1 MTRKPLASALLFGA
15 TLMLSACSTPAG
27 TASPAAGTA
36 SPAATTAE
44 SSAPSAT
51 ESPAAEGKKL
61 LGMVSITVN
70 DSSNARFIKGATAA
84 AQAAGWEVSV
94 IDAHGNADEANAA
107 IQNLI
112 QRKATAIIDLVFP
125 VTSLGAGLAAA
136 QAANVPVGTWGAGL
150 GNGVVATNGSGGPQ
164 AEPIVT
170 QMVADLGGKGQI
182 LALTYHTGQVC
193 RDREQVLD
201 DILKGY
207 PDIKVTKNEVKIP
220 GYLQDGAQYTAA
232 WLAGKPAGSGP
243 LAIWGCWDDPALG
256 GISSLKQQG
265 RTDVKVYG
273 QNGNADA
280 INAVKDGTMTATS
293 YAQVE
298 EEGKVMFQ
306 TLLDAMQAGAS
317 WQPKAVEVPVI
328 VVNNQG
334 VEQFIKDHPEAIQA
348 P

>member
-1 MTRKPLASALLFGA
+1 MNRYSLATILLGA
-15 TLMLSACSTPAG
+15 TLVVSACS
-27 TASPAAGTA
+27 SPAAPAA
-36 SPAATTAE
+36 SSAAPAATTGE
-44 SSAPSAT
+44 ST
-51 ESPAAEGKKL
+51 TPAAEGKKL

-70 DSSNARFIKGATAA
+70 DSSNARFIAGATAA
-84 AQAAGWEVSV
+84 AEAAGWEVSV

-112 QRKATAIIDLVFP
+112 SRKATAIIDLVFP

-136 QAANVPVGTWGAGL
+136 KAANVPVGTWGGGL
-150 GNGVVATNGSGGPQ
+150 GEGVVATNGTGGPQ
-164 AEPIVT
+164 AEPIVKK
-170 QMVADLGGKGQI
+170 MVEDLGGKGQV

-201 DILKGY
+201 DYLKGF
-207 PDIKVTKNEVKIP
+207 PDIKVAKNEVKIP

-232 WLAGKPAGSGP
+232 WLAGKAAGSGP

-256 GISSLKQQG
+256 GISTLKQQG

-280 INAVKDGTMTATS
+280 INAVKDGVMTATS

-306 TLLDAMQAGAS
+306 TLIDAMAAGAS

-328 VVNNQG
+328 VVDNQG

-348 P
+348 PQ

>member
-1 MTRKPLASALLFGA
+1 MTRKPLAAALLFGA

-27 TASPAAGTA
+27 TASPAA
-36 SPAATTAE
+36 TTAE
-44 SSAPSAT
+44 SSAPSAA
-51 ESPAAEGKKL
+51 ESPAAEGKEL

-136 QAANVPVGTWGAGL
+136 QAANVPVGTWGGGL
-150 GNGVVATNGSGGPQ
+150 GDGVVATNGSGGPQ
-164 AEPIVT
+164 AEAIVE

-207 PDIKVTKNEVKIP
+207 PDIKVSKNEVKIP

-273 QNGNADA
+273 QNGNVDA

-306 TLLDAMQAGAS
+306 TLLDARQAGAS

-328 VVNNQG
+328 VVNNQS

-348 P
+348 PQ

>member
-15 TLMLSACSTPAG
+15 ILMLSACSTPAG
-27 TASPAAGTA
+27 TAP
-36 SPAATTAE
+36 PAATTAA

-51 ESPAAEGKKL
+51 ASPAAEGKKL

-112 QRKATAIIDLVFP
+112 QRKATAITDLVFP

-136 QAANVPVGTWGAGL
+136 QAVNVPVGTWGGGL

-164 AEPIVT
+164 AEPIVK

-201 DILKGY
+201 DYLKGY

-256 GISSLKQQG
+256 GISTLKQQG

-328 VVNNQG
+328 VVNNQN
-334 VEQFIKDHPEAIQA
+334 VDQFIKDHPEAIQA
-348 P
+348 PK

>member
-1 MTRKPLASALLFGA
+1 MHPNRLAPVLLGAALV
-15 TLMLSACSTPAG
+15 LSACSG
-27 TASPAAGTA
+27 SAAGPGTD
-36 SPAATTAE
+36 SGTPAATAAGA
-44 SSAPSAT
+44 SA
-51 ESPAAEGKKL
+51 PAAEGKKL
-61 LGMVSITVN
+61 LGLVSITVN
-70 DSSNARFIKGATAA
+70 DSSNARFIAGATAA
-84 AQAAGWEVSV
+84 AEAAGWEVSV

-136 QAANVPVGTWGAGL
+136 QAANVPVGTWGGGL
-150 GNGVVATNGSGGPQ
+150 GDGVVATNGSGGPQ
-164 AEPIVT
+164 AEQVVK
-170 QMVADLGGKGQI
+170 QMVEDLGGKGQV

-201 DILKGY
+201 DVLKDY
-207 PDIKVTKNEVKIP
+207 PDIQVTRNEVKIP

-256 GISSLKQQG
+256 GISTLKQQG

-280 INAVKDGTMTATS
+280 INAVKDGMMTATS

-306 TLLDAMQAGAS
+306 TLLEAIEAGAS

-328 VVNNQG
+328 VVNTQG
-334 VEQFIKDHPEAIQA
+334 VEQFLKDHPEAIQA
-348 P
+348 PQ

>member
-1 MTRKPLASALLFGA
+1 MHRKPMTLVMFGA
-15 TLMLSACSTPAG
+15 ILALSACSSTATSPSTGSEPSAG
-27 TASPAAGTA
+27 T
-36 SPAATTAE
+36 TTE
-44 SSAPSAT
+44 SSAPAT
-51 ESPAAEGKKL
+51 STSPAAEGTKL
-61 LGMVSITVN
+61 LGMVSISVN
-70 DSSNARFIKGATAA
+70 DSSNARFINGATAA

-107 IQNLI
+107 IQNLV
-112 QRKATAIIDLVFP
+112 QRNATAIIDLVFP

-136 QAANVPVGTWGAGL
+136 QAANVPVGTWGGGL

-164 AEPIVT
+164 AEPIVK
-170 QMVADLGGKGQI
+170 QMVADLGGKGQV

-201 DILKGY
+201 DILKDY
-207 PDIKVTKNEVKIP
+207 PDITVTKNEVKIP

-256 GISSLKQQG
+256 GISSLKQQQ

-280 INAVKDGTMTATS
+280 INAVKDGWMTATS

-306 TLLDAMQAGAS
+306 TLLDALQAGAS

-328 VVNNQG
+328 VVNNQN
-334 VEQFIKDHPEAIQA
+334 VEQFIKDHPEAVQA
-348 P
+348 PA

>member
-1 MTRKPLASALLFGA
+1 MHRNHLAPVLLGVVLAF
-15 TLMLSACSTPAG
+15 SACSSPA
-27 TASPAAGTA
+27 ASPATDSGAL
-36 SPAATTAE
+36 AATAAA
-44 SSAPSAT
+44 SSAPSA
-51 ESPAAEGKKL
+51 EGPAPTAEGKKL

-84 AQAAGWEVSV
+84 AEAAGWEVSV

-125 VTSLGAGLAAA
+125 VTSLGAGLTAA
-136 QAANVPVGTWGAGL
+136 QAGNVPVGTWGGGL
-150 GNGVVATNGSGGPQ
+150 GGGVVATNGSGGPQ
-164 AEPIVT
+164 AEPIVK
-170 QMVADLGGKGQI
+170 QMVEDLGGKGQV
-182 LALTYHTGQVC
+182 LALTYRTGQVC

-201 DILKGY
+201 DILKSY
-207 PDIKVTKNEVKIP
+207 SDIKVSKNEVKIP

-256 GISSLKQQG
+256 GISTLKQQG

-273 QNGNADA
+273 ENGNADA

-328 VVNNQG
+328 VVNNQN

-348 P
+348 PQ

>member
-1 MTRKPLASALLFGA
+1 MHRKSMALVMFGA
-15 TLMLSACSTPAG
+15 IVALSACSSSAT
-27 TASPAAGTA
+27 SSE
-36 SPAATTAE
+36 SPAATTTE
-44 SSAPSAT
+44 SSTPATSAP
-51 ESPAAEGKKL
+51 PAPEGKKL

-70 DSSNARFIKGATAA
+70 DSSNARFIQGATAA
-84 AQAAGWEVSV
+84 AEAAGWEVSV
-94 IDAHGNADEANAA
+94 IDAHGNADEANSA

-136 QAANVPVGTWGAGL
+136 QAANVPVGTWGGGL

-164 AEPIVT
+164 AEEIVK
-170 QMVADLGGKGQI
+170 QMVADLGGNGQI

-201 DILKGY
+201 DILQGY
-207 PDIKVTKNEVKIP
+207 PDITVTKNEVKIP

-232 WLAGKPAGSGP
+232 WLAGKPAGSSP

-256 GISSLKQQG
+256 GISTLKQQQ

-280 INAVKDGTMTATS
+280 INAVRDGTMTATS

-298 EEGKVMFQ
+298 EEGNVMFQ
-306 TLLDAMQAGAS
+306 TLLEAMQAGAS
-317 WQPKAVEVPVI
+317 WEPKAVEVPVI
-328 VVNNQG
+328 VVNNQN
-334 VEQFIKDHPEAIQA
+334 VEQFIIDHPEAIQA
-348 P
+348 PQ

>member
-1 MTRKPLASALLFGA
+1 MTRKPLAALLFGA

-27 TASPAAGTA
+27 NA

-44 SSAPSAT
+44 STAPSAA
-51 ESPAAEGKKL
+51 ESPAAEGTGL

-136 QAANVPVGTWGAGL
+136 QAANVPVGTWGGGL
-150 GNGVVATNGSGGPQ
+150 GDGVVATNGSGGPQ
-164 AEPIVT
+164 AEAIVE

-207 PDIKVTKNEVKIP
+207 PDIKVSKNEVKIP

-273 QNGNADA
+273 QNGNVDA

-306 TLLDAMQAGAS
+306 TLLDARQAGAS

-348 P
+348 PQ

>member
-1 MTRKPLASALLFGA
+1 MHRKHLAPF
-15 TLMLSACSTPAG
+15 LMGTVLALSACS
-27 TASPAAGTA
+27 SPAASPETA
-36 SPAATTAE
+36 SGAPEATAAE
-44 SSAPSAT
+44 SSA
-51 ESPAAEGKKL
+51 PAAEGKKL
-61 LGMVSITVN
+61 LGLVSITVN
-70 DSSNARFIKGATAA
+70 DSSNARFIAGATAA
-84 AQAAGWEVSV
+84 AEAAGWEVSV

-136 QAANVPVGTWGAGL
+136 TTANVPVGTWGGGL
-150 GNGVVATNGSGGPQ
+150 GEGVVATNGSGGPQ
-164 AEPIVT
+164 AEPIVK
-170 QMVADLGGKGQI
+170 QMVEDLGGKGQI

-201 DILKGY
+201 DILKDY
-207 PDIKVTKNEVKIP
+207 PDIKVSRNEVKIP

-232 WLAGKPAGSGP
+232 WLAGKAAGSGP

-256 GISSLKQQG
+256 GISTLKQQG

-298 EEGKVMFQ
+298 EEGKVMFE
-306 TLLDAMQAGAS
+306 TLLEAMEAGTG

-328 VVNNQG
+328 VVNSQ
-334 VEQFIKDHPEAIQA
+334 VIEQFLVDHPEAIQA
-348 P
+348 PQ